1 MQDLLS
7 HLDHQFLGNS
17 VSDWLRAG
25 ALFVVIFLGVEF
37 LRGMV
42 RSRRTRW
49 QTAHSAPL
57 ELLGGV
63 AAATSRLVVLSVA
76 LYFSEQF
83 LKLPPKT
90 DRVFDT
96 DRLFD
101 VVIVFGV
108 AVQLALWAIAAL
120 RFTIERHYRSE
131 GGGESRSGAVG
142 VLMFVGGM
150 VIWAVFALLAL
161 DNLGVNITAL
171 VAGLGVGGIAIALA
185 VQTILGDLFA
195 SISIALEKS
204 FVIGD
209 ALKLDDIE
217 GTVEYIGIKSTRLRS
232 VSGEQVII
240 ANADLLK
247 SRVRNL
253 GRMPERRVLF
263 RLQLAYEND
272 SSHLEKVS
280 DIVRRIVS
288 AQSGTRFVQCLL
300 MSLLRDALEYEI
312 VYFVANR
319 ADLNHAAIV
328 DAVNRGIVREF
339 AASGINFAY
348 ATQRVLLHQ
357 VPAPPAAPAAPGATT
372 A

>member
-7 HLDHQFLGNS
+7 HLDRQFLGNS
-17 VSDWLRAG
+17 LSDWLRAG
-25 ALFVVIFLGVEF
+25 ALFVVIFLTVEF

-42 RSRRTRW
+42 RARRERW
-49 QTAHSAPL
+49 QSTHSAAL

-83 LKLPPKT
+83 LKLPPKA
-90 DRVFDT
+90 DRV
-96 DRLFD
+96 FD
-101 VVIVFGV
+101 VVIVAGV
-108 AVQLALWAIAAL
+108 AVQMALWASAAL
-120 RFTIERHYRSE
+120 RFTIERHYRAES
-131 GGGESRSGAVG
+131 GGSSSSGAVG

-263 RLQLAYEND
+263 RLQLDYGNESGRLD
-272 SSHLEKVS
+272 QVG
-280 DIVRRIVS
+280 DIVKRIVA
-288 AQSGTRFVQCLL
+288 AQRGARFVQCLL
-300 MSLLRDALEYEI
+300 MTLHRDALEYEV

-319 ADLNHAAIV
+319 ADVNHAATV
-328 DAVNRGIVREF
+328 DAINRGIVREF
-339 AASGINFAY
+339 AANGISFAH
-348 ATQRVLLHQ
+348 ATQRVLLQQ
-357 VPAPPAAPAAPGATT
+357 VPAPQAAPAVPGPAS